1 MIFIIVGMCVPLH
14 ARVPTSPN
22 HHSNQDRTNNEPK
35 ERQEDLLKDIIQD
48 LPTSGGGSTRMFTI
62 DYIFLEK
69 LKKKCNM

>member
-35 ERQEDLLKDIIQD
+35 ERQEDLLKDII
-48 LPTSGGGSTRMFTI
+48 
-62 DYIFLEK
+62 
-69 LKKKCNM
+69 